1 MSLNLNILQYNNNVN
16 STLNIVYK
24 DIHLD
29 IEKKYTRNSE
39 LYKTNE
45 VTDIVADVNTNAI
58 RNSIYNILSTSP
70 GQKILNPEFGLN
82 FEQWLFTN
90 ISDNNINIIRQK
102 IISQI
107 QQYEPRAQLQEVN
120 IEPDYDAHEY
130 HITLKINDLPINFN
144 LSETGLTLNG

>member
-1 MSLNLNILQYNNNVN
+1 MSLNLNILQYNNSVN

-39 LYKTNE
+39 LYKTSE
-45 VTDIVADVNTNAI
+45 VTDIVADVNANAI
-58 RNSIYNILSTSP
+58 KNSIYNILSTSP
-70 GQKILNPEFGLN
+70 GQKILNPEFGLS

-90 ISDNNINIIRQK
+90 ISDNNINIIKQK

-107 QQYEPRAQLQEVN
+107 QQYEPRAQLQE
-120 IEPDYDAHEY
+120 IDIDPDYDAHEY
-130 HITLKINDLPINFN
+130 HITLKINNLPINFN
-144 LSETGLTLNG
+144 LSETGLILNG

>member
-1 MSLNLNILQYNNNVN
+1 MSLNLNILQYNNSVN

-29 IEKKYTRNSE
+29 IEKRYTRNSE

-58 RNSIYNILSTSP
+58 KNSIYNILSTSP

-90 ISDNNINIIRQK
+90 ISDNNINIIRQR

-107 QQYEPRAQLQEVN
+107 QQYEPRTQLQEVN

-130 HITLKINDLPINFN
+130 HITLKINILPININ

>member
-45 VTDIVADVNTNAI
+45 VTDIVADINTNAI
-58 RNSIYNILSTSP
+58 KNSIYNILSTSP

-107 QQYEPRAQLQEVN
+107 QQYEPRAQLQEVD

-144 LSETGLTLNG
+144 LSETGLILNG

>member
-1 MSLNLNILQYNNNVN
+1 MSLNLNILQYNNSVD

-58 RNSIYNILSTSP
+58 KNSIYNILSTSP

-90 ISDNNINIIRQK
+90 ISNNNINIIRQK

-107 QQYEPRAQLQEVN
+107 QQYEPRAQLQEVD